1 MSNIPQ
7 LSSQLYERAEK
18 LITLNRSKLVAGGK
32 VKPQWIDKGS
42 RFWYRRDAPQGHE
55 LILVEPSKKLRK
67 PAFDHQRLAS
77 ALQAAAGSKVD
88 AAALPF
94 GAIELAQNAVEFDA
108 FGAHWRCS
116 LDSYECSK
124 VENHVYPNPLEV
136 KSPDGKWAIARRG
149 FDLTIRHIA
158 TGEERAL
165 TSDGVAERSY
175 ASPPDCLTF
184 GVLLRQFGLPHF
196 PPILAWSP
204 DSRRV
209 ITHSTDQR
217 DVRSQYLLEAVPP
230 GGGVPVLHTYR
241 YAIPGDEVMP
251 RAELITFD
259 VEAGT
264 ATPAKEDPLLM
275 PVVSPIMYGRVW
287 WSSDGSAVYYL
298 KQPRDQKTLQLQ
310 RLDPVTGEV
319 RTLVEE
325 HAEPWAEPGQYT
337 GAKPIVQV
345 LSNAREV
352 LWYSQRDGWGHLYLY
367 DTQSGELRRQVTS
380 GQWGVREILHVDER
394 QRVVYFIASGLIAAD
409 PYRRQVCRVGLD
421 GTGFARLSKDDLDH
435 IVTVPENAAYY
446 IDSASAVDTP
456 PVISVRDWDG
466 NLMVELERADISRL
480 LETGWT
486 LPERFR
492 AKAAD
497 GETDIYGVIYRPH
510 DFDPAKRYPVID
522 HPYPGP
528 QVNRV
533 HPCFGEGIPLYNPE
547 SLAALGFVVIAVDGR
562 GTPGRS
568 KSFHHIAYGNYDK
581 AGFLEDH
588 VAAFRQL
595 AQTRPWMDLDRVGVF
610 GASGGGY
617 ASMRAMCAH
626 PDFYKV
632 CVSLCGNHDQQ
643 RYQLSWG
650 ETYLGPPGNNDQ
662 YLKSSNVEIADRLEG
677 KLLLIHGE
685 MDDNVHPHQTLRLV
699 DKLIA
704 NNKDFDLLIVPG
716 AEHLFIG
723 YLPYITR
730 RKWDFF
736 VRHLLGAEP
745 PTGYRLADVRPSFD
759 ALFG

>member
-1 MSNIPQ
+1 M
-7 LSSQLYERAEK
+7 R
-18 LITLNRSKLVAGGK
+18 
-32 VKPQWIDKGS
+32 
-42 RFWYRRDAPQGHE
+42 
-55 LILVEPSKKLRK
+55 
-67 PAFDHQRLAS
+67 
-77 ALQAAAGSKVD
+77 
-88 AAALPF
+88 
-94 GAIELAQNAVEFDA
+94 

-124 VENHVYPNPLEV
+124 VENHDYPNPLEV

-149 FDLTIRHIA
+149 FDLTIRNVA

-217 DVRSQYLLEAVPP
+217 GIRSQYLLEAVPP
-230 GGGVPVLHTYR
+230 DGGMPVLHTYR

-259 VEAGT
+259 VEART
-264 ATPAKEDPLLM
+264 ATPAKADPLLM
-275 PVVSPIMYGRVW
+275 PVDVADHVWACVVVSRRLGRLLPEAAAR
-287 WSSDGSAVYYL
+287 SENSAIAA
-298 KQPRDQKTLQLQ
+298 PGPCQ
-310 RLDPVTGEV
+310 RRSAHAG
-319 RTLVEE
+319 EE

-367 DTQSGELRRQVTS
+367 DTQSGELRRRVTS

-394 QRVVYFIASGLIAAD
+394 QRIVYFIASGLIAAD
-409 PYRRQVCRVGLD
+409 PYRRQVCRVDLD
-421 GTGFARLSKDDLDH
+421 GTGFTRLSKDDLDH

-568 KSFHHIAYGNYDK
+568 KAFHHIAYGNYDK

-595 AQTRPWMDLDRVGVF
+595 AKTRPWMDLDRVGVF

-626 PDFYKV
+626 PGLLQSLRFPLRQSRPTALPTV
-632 CVSLCGNHDQQ
+632 VGRNVS
-643 RYQLSWG
+643 
-650 ETYLGPPGNNDQ
+650 
-662 YLKSSNVEIADRLEG
+662 
-677 KLLLIHGE
+677 
-685 MDDNVHPHQTLRLV
+685 
-699 DKLIA
+699 
-704 NNKDFDLLIVPG
+704 
-716 AEHLFIG
+716 
-723 YLPYITR
+723 
-730 RKWDFF
+730 
-736 VRHLLGAEP
+736 
-745 PTGYRLADVRPSFD
+745 RLA
-759 ALFG
+759 